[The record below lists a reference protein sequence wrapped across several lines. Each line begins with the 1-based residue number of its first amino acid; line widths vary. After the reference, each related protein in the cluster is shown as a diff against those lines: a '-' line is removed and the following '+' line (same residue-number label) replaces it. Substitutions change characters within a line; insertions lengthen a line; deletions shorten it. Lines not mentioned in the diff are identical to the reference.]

1 MTDREYWTKKLK
13 DAERELDAATSRT
26 ALNAATRQ
34 LMLARRQLKQLE
46 AMCAHLAN
54 MSPG

>member
-13 DAERELDAATSRT
+13 DAERGLDAATSRT

>member
-1 MTDREYWTKKLK
+1 MTDREYWTKKRK
-13 DAERELDAATSRT
+13 DAERGLDAATT
-26 ALNAATRQ
+26 Q